1 MRASIIPGVIRGL
14 GRARIEFNLV
24 SKNKKVFRDTSKK
37 ILFLEKLDLKDK
49 EFSKT
54 ALFKTLKFFTEPNPD
69 EVLFWTVLK
78 LIYAQ
83 EIGGICVQKKEI
95 LEFILSKNP
104 KLDPEK
110 SWKIYF
116 DSNKEK
122 LLLTQDADMIYLTH
136 LYKTEISV
144 CNFLNNF
151 LNTKFK
157 NKFKEYKDETLSEEQ
172 LHIVNSIFNNSI
184 SFLSGG
190 PGTGKTTIIQA
201 ILKSGITNGIDP
213 SEISILA
220 PTGKA
225 AKRLQESCILILN
238 QFTSLE
244 KPRTIHR
251 FLGYNPSSGKFK
263 FNADNLITKKLII
276 VDESSMLDIYILKAI
291 LEAYPNIEG
300 DKRLIFVGDPDQLLS
315 VNSGSVFSDFVRFN
329 VNSFKLSKSF
339 RQTLE
344 GEEIKS
350 IANKIK
356 NLSSENNMNL
366 LVESIS
372 PSKEIKPSFEGVHFL
387 ETTKEENSVDF
398 AWEWYNKMQIQGLS
412 GQILTPYNETK
423 IGVKNL
429 NLYIEKKVN
438 TSVDNIKMPVI
449 VNNNLYDIE
458 LFNGESGYLEETSDN
473 LKFTP
478 IKQNELIIPKSY
490 RSYFEPAFA
499 ITVHKSQGS
508 EYDHVC
514 LVIPAELESPDS
526 LLNIRI
532 IYTAITRAKKSVTI
546 IGSFPL
552 FQKALLNKG
561 EERHSR
567 IVERLSSFFREQK

>member
-291 LEAYPNIEG
+291 
-300 DKRLIFVGDPDQLLS
+300 
-315 VNSGSVFSDFVRFN
+315 
-329 VNSFKLSKSF
+329 KLSKSF

-398 AWEWYNKMQIQGLS
+398 AWDWYNKMQIQGLS